1 MEKKIYLD
9 NNASTPLDPQ
19 VLQEMIELLK
29 SYTGNPSSIHSFGRA
44 LQQKLVLSRDI
55 IANYL
60 KVRSKE
66 IVFTSG
72 ATEGINM
79 LLKGF
84 FREQPRKHIISSN
97 LEHSCVY
104 NTLKFLESQGAE
116 VTYLSPGKYGA
127 AKLDEVKEAL
137 RPDTGLI
144 VLMSSNNETG
154 VKTDISEIAFWAQN
168 LKIPFIVDYVSSFGK
183 EPLVLHDGVSA
194 ACFSGHKIH
203 GPKGVGFT
211 FIKRNFKLPS
221 FIHGGGH
228 ENGLRAGTENI
239 SGIVGLATAVS
250 LLSGMLPGCG
260 SHMEKLRD
268 YFEKEL
274 LASLPDVFIN
284 GEGPRVCNTSNL
296 AFSGVEGEVLLA
308 KLDMEGIAV
317 SHGSACSSG
326 ALEPSRILLNMGIP
340 VNLAR
345 SSVRFSLNRMTTME
359 EISKALEIIVKIVNN
374 LRR

>member
-19 VLQEMIELLK
+19 VMHEMIELLK

-60 KVRSKE
+60 KVRPKE
-66 IVFTSG
+66 IIFTSG
-72 ATEGINM
+72 ATEGMNM

-104 NTLKFLESQGAE
+104 NTLKFLESQGAS

-127 AKLDEVKEAL
+127 AKLSEVQEAL

-154 VKTDISEIAFWAQN
+154 VKTDINAIACWAQN
-168 LKIPFIVDYVSSFGK
+168 LQIPFIVDYVSSFGK

-211 FIKRNFKLPS
+211 FVKRNIKLPS
-221 FIHGGGH
+221 FIHGGG
-228 ENGLRAGTENI
+228 A
-239 SGIVGLATAVS
+239 
-250 LLSGMLPGCG
+250 
-260 SHMEKLRD
+260 
-268 YFEKEL
+268 
-274 LASLPDVFIN
+274 
-284 GEGPRVCNTSNL
+284 
-296 AFSGVEGEVLLA
+296 
-308 KLDMEGIAV
+308 
-317 SHGSACSSG
+317 
-326 ALEPSRILLNMGIP
+326 
-340 VNLAR
+340 
-345 SSVRFSLNRMTTME
+345 
-359 EISKALEIIVKIVNN
+359 
-374 LRR
+374 